1 MSGARD
7 AVLARVRHALAGVPD
22 GEGPTDVAVDRDYRH
37 TADDEAPSDLL
48 EERIADYRATV
59 HRCGPDEVAATV
71 TSICADAGATTL
83 IVPADVDVS
92 WRPDGVEVI
101 DDAGQSA
108 TELDDIDAVLTGCA
122 VAIAETGTIVLDG
135 AAAQGRR
142 ALTLVPDLH
151 ICVVRADQVVTL
163 VTEGV
168 ARLQEAVADGRP
180 LTWISGPS
188 ATSDIELSRVEGV
201 HGPRQLHVLLLP

>member
-22 GEGPTDVAVDRDYRH
+22 GEGPADVAVDRDYRH
-37 TADDEAPSDLL
+37 TADGEAPSALL

-71 TSICADAGATTL
+71 ASICAGAGATTL
-83 IVPADVDVS
+83 IVPVDVDPA
-92 WRPDGVEVI
+92 WRPDDVEVI

-108 TELDDIDAVLTGCA
+108 TELDGVDGVLTGCA

-135 AAAQGRR
+135 GAAQGRR

-151 ICVVRADQVVTL
+151 LCVVRADQVVTL

-168 ARLQEAVADGRP
+168 TRLQGAVADGRP